1 MIAVNSKAAVI
12 TLCLKLY
19 RSYGPNK
26 YLNTS
31 FEDDLKI
38 FNKKLYIQPVDNSSY
53 LNLKQK
59 IFSGLD
65 RLNLTN
71 NELLPKDIQILQNE
85 I

>member
-12 TLCLKLY
+12 TLCLKHY

-38 FNKKLYIQPVDNSSY
+38 LV
-53 LNLKQK
+53 
-59 IFSGLD
+59 
-65 RLNLTN
+65 
-71 NELLPKDIQILQNE
+71 LPINRCDLWY
-85 I
+85 

>member
-38 FNKKLYIQPVDNSSY
+38 FNN
-53 LNLKQK
+53 K
-59 IFSGLD
+59 I
-65 RLNLTN
+65 
-71 NELLPKDIQILQNE
+71 
-85 I
+85 